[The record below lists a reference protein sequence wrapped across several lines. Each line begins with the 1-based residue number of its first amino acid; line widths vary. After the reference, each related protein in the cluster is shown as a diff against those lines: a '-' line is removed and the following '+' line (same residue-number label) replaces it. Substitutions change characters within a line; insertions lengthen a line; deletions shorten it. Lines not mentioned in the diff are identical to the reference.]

1 MVKVDSVQEAEPLE
15 AKSIAE
21 IPGFPFESFEQL
33 QAAVAI
39 RSFNVGVDPLAAAE
53 WSGRSGS
60 RAMKAAIA
68 VLSLLLVGAACAS
81 ILAAVLTGEYWL
93 FLAVPIQAVA
103 FYVSQPSSGVRKWV
117 TLSGAISLAVF
128 INLLLNGLVIAAT
141 LLAYAALTFAAVRAA
156 SYLTNSSFR
165 RALLSDE
172 ALFLRVYASGA
183 CTVRN
188 NRTSRVYSA

>member
-1 MVKVDSVQEAEPLE
+1 
-15 AKSIAE
+15 
-21 IPGFPFESFEQL
+21 
-33 QAAVAI
+33 
-39 RSFNVGVDPLAAAE
+39 
-53 WSGRSGS
+53 
-60 RAMKAAIA
+60 
-68 VLSLLLVGAACAS
+68 
-81 ILAAVLTGEYWL
+81 
-93 FLAVPIQAVA
+93 
-103 FYVSQPSSGVRKWV
+103 V